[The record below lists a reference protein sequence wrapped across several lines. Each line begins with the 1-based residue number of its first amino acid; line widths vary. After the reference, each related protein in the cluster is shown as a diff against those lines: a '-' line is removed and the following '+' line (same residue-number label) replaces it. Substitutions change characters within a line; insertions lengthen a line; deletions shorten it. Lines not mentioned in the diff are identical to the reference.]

1 LTVGLARGVLGFTP
15 QAEASGRTRW
25 TYVVDPAHFNPN
37 GTLHG
42 GVVMALLDT
51 AMGYAVAALVGP
63 DDSLNVAAEMN
74 VHFLEPVR
82 AGTLAATAT
91 VRKRGKRL
99 AVVEAEATDGDGR
112 VVAIATAVHSILARS
127 AVTQKAASGSA
138 PDRS

>member
-1 LTVGLARGVLGFTP
+1 VTVGVPRGPLGFTP
-15 QAEASGRTRW
+15 QSEAAGTATW

-51 AMGYAVAALVGP
+51 AMGRAVAGLVAPEG
-63 DDSLNVAAEMN
+63 SFNVAAEMN

-82 AGTLAATAT
+82 DGTLAATAT

-99 AVVEAEATDGDGR
+99 AVVEAEATDDSGR
-112 VVAIATAVHSILARS
+112 VVAIATAVHSLLPITAR
-127 AVTQKAASGSA
+127 KAGPGSG